1 MAKNVEEDTFEEF
14 LVLLCQDDKF
24 RATEGTNR
32 PSDWLK
38 SLRRPG
44 QTDRDQSAK
53 SGINPATYSNPS
65 LDTQETGFSEENN
78 NRAETV

>member
-1 MAKNVEEDTFEEF
+1 MAKNVEEDTFEDF
-14 LVLLCQDDKF
+14 LILLCQDDKF
-24 RATEGTNR
+24 RAAEGTNKG
-32 PSDWLK
+32 SDWWK

-44 QTDRDQSAK
+44 HTDHPAK
-53 SGINPATYSNPS
+53 TGINPATYSNPS